1 MLLLA
6 ARQLP
11 LPAWTSRAE
20 AQEKTASLVWRHGV
34 SLFGDLKYP
43 SGFKQFDYVNAKA
56 PKGGAACQI
65 ALGPFDN
72 FNMVVAGIKGSLVL
86 GIDLVY
92 ETLFVPAL
100 DEVSSEYG
108 LLAEAMSYPDD
119 FSSVTFR
126 LRAEAKWHDGKPV
139 TPEDVI
145 FSFNAFNKFS
155 PQVAASYRHV
165 VKVEKTGDREITFT
179 FDAPGNRKL
188 PQIIGQ
194 LTILPK
200 QWWEGTDKDGKK
212 RDIGES
218 TLEPPL
224 GSGPY
229 RIKEFAAGRSI
240 VYERVKDY
248 WGRDVNVNI
257 GRNNFDEL
265 RFEYFRDATVAIEA
279 FKANTVDWRTEN
291 SAKNWATAYDFPAVN
306 EKRVV
311 LEEFPI
317 TNIGIMQAFAFNIRR
332 DKFKDPRVRL
342 AFNYAFDF
350 EALNKQIFFGHTNAS
365 PAISKAPN
373 LRPPGCRPAASS
385 NFWKPCAIRFPLNC
399 LRRPIPIRPVAMPAV
414 RSNQREAIKLFK
426 EAGYE
431 MRNQQLVNSK
441 TERALHDRIPLQCS
455 DLRARLLFYKPS
467 LERLGITVSVRT
479 VDEAQ
484 YENRLRNWDF
494 DIITYAWGESL
505 LPGNEQRGYWGS
517 QAADQPGAENV
528 IGIKNP
534 AVDAMIEQVVFAKS
548 QDDLV
553 AATKALDRVL
563 LWNHYVVP
571 QWAYGKCAP
580 RAGTASAGPIRCRN
594 TACRRSR
601 PCGGGTRKGCQDG
614 NPAVVPPRPR
624 RSTGR
629 RLAERLELEPR
640 AMVGGAGRIAV
651 GHHATMVQL
660 LPFLGLRFAT
670 WLPEFNVK
678 SIAVGGPAACAP
690 LQFGIFRQQPKLRL
704 RPLRFRRAVPA

>member
-1 MLLLA
+1 MNRRSLLTSTMLLLA

-20 AQEKTASLVWRHGV
+20 AQAASTAWRHGV
-34 SLFGDLKYP
+34 SPFGDLKYP
-43 SGFKQFDYVNAKA
+43 SGFKQFDYVNANA

-92 ETLFVPAL
+92 ETLFMPAL

-119 FSSVTFR
+119 FSSVSFR

-155 PQVAASYRHV
+155 PQVAASYRRV

-194 LTILPK
+194 LTILSK
-200 QWWEGTDKDGKK
+200 EWWEGTDKDGKK
-212 RDIGES
+212 RAVGES
-218 TLEPPL
+218 SLEPPL
-224 GSGPY
+224 GSGAY

-248 WGRDVNVNI
+248 WGRNVNVNI

-279 FKANTVDWRTEN
+279 FKANTVDWRSEN
-291 SAKNWATAYDFPAVN
+291 SAKNWATAYDFTAVS

-317 TNIGIMQAFAFNIRR
+317 NNVGIMQAFAFNIRR

-350 EALNKQIFFGHTNAS
+350 EALNKQIFFGQYKRIAS
-365 PAISKAPN
+365 YFEGTELAATGLPTGRELEFMETVRDKVPAELFTKAY
-373 LRPPGCRPAASS
+373 S
-385 NFWKPCAIRFPLNC
+385 N
-399 LRRPIPIRPVAMPAV
+399 PVSGNPTAV
-414 RSNQREAIKLFK
+414 RTNQREALRLFR
-426 EAGYE
+426 EASYD
-431 MRNQQLVNSK
+431 MVNQQLVNRK
-441 TERALHDRIPLQCS
+441 TSEPFTVEFLANAPIFERVF
-455 DLRARLLFYKPS
+455 LFYKPS
-467 LERLGITVSVRT
+467 LERIGITVSVRT

-484 YENRLRNWDF
+484 YANRLRNWDF

-505 LPGNEQRGYWGS
+505 LPGNEQRGNWGS
-517 QAADQPGAENV
+517 QAADQAGADNV

-534 AVDAMIEQVVFAKS
+534 AVDAMIEQVVFAKN
-548 QDDLV
+548 QADLV

-571 QWAYGKCAP
+571 QWAYGKLRTARWDRFSHP
-580 RAGTASAGPIRCRN
+580 NPLPKYGMSAFPTLWWWDADKAAKAGT
-594 TACRRSR
+594 
-601 PCGGGTRKGCQDG
+601 
-614 NPAVVPPRPR
+614 
-624 RSTGR
+624 
-629 RLAERLELEPR
+629 
-640 AMVGGAGRIAV
+640 
-651 GHHATMVQL
+651 
-660 LPFLGLRFAT
+660 
-670 WLPEFNVK
+670 
-678 SIAVGGPAACAP
+678 
-690 LQFGIFRQQPKLRL
+690 RQ
-704 RPLRFRRAVPA
+704 